1 MLAKTRL
8 ISVITA
14 AALVFATA
22 CGGGN
27 DDDNILKGGGA
38 DSPGNPQSVAATL
51 TAAANA
57 QGTAVAGSTPRTSTT
72 PVTSPT
78 RTATATAGSTGT
90 TTTLTGDAGDLQK
103 ALMNLTTQKSFRANV
118 AADAGA
124 SVKFEV
130 ALEVALPDKLHITLK
145 SAPSSLPA
153 MLNGAEVI
161 GIGKDLYIKVGGVW
175 IRESTSDLGLGDLS
189 TTGLSDLT
197 SEFDD
202 LGATTVV
209 TKGSTDTVNGKRCQV
224 YAIKDTADPTS
235 TGDVCIADNLPQRL
249 KVNFGG
255 GSATITFSDFNAN
268 INIQKPI

>member
-1 MLAKTRL
+1 MPSKTRL
-8 ISVITA
+8 ISVIAA

-22 CGGGN
+22 CGGG
-27 DDDNILKGGGA
+27 DDDNILDGGGS

-51 TAAANA
+51 TAAASA
-57 QGTAVAGSTPRTSTT
+57 QGTAVAASTPRSSTT
-72 PVTSPT
+72 PATSPT

-103 ALMNLTTQKSFRANV
+103 ALMNLSTQKSFRATV

-124 SVKFEV
+124 TGKFEV
-130 ALEVALPDKLHITLK
+130 ALEVALPDKLHVTLK
-145 SAPSSLPA
+145 SAPSSIPA
-153 MLNGAEVI
+153 MFSGAEVI
-161 GIGKDLYIKVGGVW
+161 GIGSDLYVKTGGKW
-175 IRESTSDLGLGDLS
+175 TKESTQDLGLGDLS
-189 TTGLSDLT
+189 TGVSELT

-202 LGATTVV
+202 LGSTTVV
-209 TKGSTDTVNGKRCQV
+209 TKGSMDTVNGKRCQI

-249 KVNFGG
+249 KVNFDG